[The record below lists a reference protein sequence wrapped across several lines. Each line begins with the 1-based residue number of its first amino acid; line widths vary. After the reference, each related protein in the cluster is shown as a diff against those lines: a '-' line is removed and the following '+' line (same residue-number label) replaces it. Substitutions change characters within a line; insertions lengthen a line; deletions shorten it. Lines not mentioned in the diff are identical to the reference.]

1 MSCTAP
7 TTAKHISDKRHG
19 RVRDRGIVSLGSG
32 GVMLI
37 TALGRADSRIAVI
50 DDLQAEPVMTPPDV
64 LECRALIGKIEDPDA
79 QLTLLERIVI
89 AETLKDLWLP
99 KGERRIMPCP

>member
-1 MSCTAP
+1 
-7 TTAKHISDKRHG
+7 
-19 RVRDRGIVSLGSG
+19 
-32 GVMLI
+32 
-37 TALGRADSRIAVI
+37 
-50 DDLQAEPVMTPPDV
+50 MTPPDV